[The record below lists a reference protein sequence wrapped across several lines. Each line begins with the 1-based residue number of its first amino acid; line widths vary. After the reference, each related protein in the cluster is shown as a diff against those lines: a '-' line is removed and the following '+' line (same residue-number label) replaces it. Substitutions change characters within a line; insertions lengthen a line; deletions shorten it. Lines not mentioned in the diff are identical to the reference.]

1 MNQLINATIEIVEMS
16 DKRGQYGLIKKIKG
30 KNIETGQT
38 NTYTVYDKKKD
49 GSISAAW
56 SQLQD
61 IQVGETVSVG
71 YAEQQGQ
78 MQDGTPFTSRIV
90 RNFDKDLGNGRKNYT
105 QHNPAPQTETPRT
118 GQNNASSGLSQAEF
132 SRRLGI
138 QGHLNAL
145 LSNPSIYPHINN
157 YPHTYYPIIEIA
169 IEIEDELE
177 KQLNPSPVRK
187 ALEKTNPNFFKQ
199 ELPTILQ
206 DNPTDGALNPMVN
219 DEPPIESYDDG
230 FDPAT

>member
-90 RNFDKDLGNGRKNYT
+90 RNFDKTIGEGRKQYLSN
-105 QHNPAPQTETPRT
+105 NPAPQVEKPGI
-118 GQNNASSGLSQAEF
+118 GQNFEYREDLKRLVPSRDEF
-132 SRRLGI
+132 
-138 QGHLNAL
+138 
-145 LSNPSIYPHINN
+145 
-157 YPHTYYPIIEIA
+157 
-169 IEIEDELE
+169 
-177 KQLNPSPVRK
+177 
-187 ALEKTNPNFFKQ
+187 
-199 ELPTILQ
+199 
-206 DNPTDGALNPMVN
+206 
-219 DEPPIESYDDG
+219 
-230 FDPAT
+230 